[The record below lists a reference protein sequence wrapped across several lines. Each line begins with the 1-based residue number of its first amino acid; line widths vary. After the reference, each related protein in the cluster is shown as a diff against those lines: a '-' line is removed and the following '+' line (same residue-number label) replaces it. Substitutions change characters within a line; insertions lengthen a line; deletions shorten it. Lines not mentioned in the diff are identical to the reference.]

1 MAREYGKL
9 YIRAWSS
16 GFTKLPARAQ
26 RTYMFLLSQP
36 DISNAG
42 TLTLAL
48 RRWANCVGDESAED
62 IEDDLKCLAAR
73 DYIVV
78 DEGCEEL
85 LVRTYIR
92 WDGGW
97 RSPNMMVSIKA
108 AASQALSETIRAVIR
123 EEVGRLDTST
133 LPKKVSDKTGRS
145 TKDFIELLIGQ
156 LSDELADDEKDPE
169 VIGWGSETL
178 QETLPL
184 TIPERVSE
192 TLPERVRERVTERV
206 SDSNPSRKGSGKG
219 FGKGLLTT
227 TTTAIDT
234 TAIDTT
240 TRVNNRE
247 TTANRSYTPQFEQ
260 FWNLYPQHRR
270 KEKPKAFA
278 EWKQAIKRADPDV
291 IIEGLRSYLTGDV
304 TYAPYPAKWL
314 KTDSWQDGPDTSRQV
329 EASRSNPAMARR
341 ESNYGNLQ
349 AYVNLR
355 HGQGQ
360 ATQPAQGRLIGGAA

>member
-1 MAREYGKL
+1 M
-9 YIRAWSS
+9 
-16 GFTKLPARAQ
+16 
-26 RTYMFLLSQP
+26 
-36 DISNAG
+36 
-42 TLTLAL
+42 
-48 RRWANCVGDESAED
+48 
-62 IEDDLKCLAAR
+62 
-73 DYIVV
+73 
-78 DEGCEEL
+78 
-85 LVRTYIR
+85 
-92 WDGGW
+92 
-97 RSPNMMVSIKA
+97 
-108 AASQALSETIRAVIR
+108 
-123 EEVGRLDTST
+123 GRLDTST
-133 LPKKVSDKTGRS
+133 LPKKVSDTTGMS

-156 LSDELADDEKDPE
+156 VSDELADDEKDPE

-184 TIPERVSE
+184 T
-192 TLPERVRERVTERV
+192 LPERVRERVTERV
-206 SDSNPSRKGSGKG
+206 SGSNPSRKGSGKG

-329 EASRSNPAMARR
+329 EASRANPAMARR
-341 ESNYGNLQ
+341 ESNVSSLQ
-349 AYVNLR
+349 EYINLR

>member
-9 YIRAWSS
+9 YIRAWSN

-48 RRWANCVGDESAED
+48 RRWANCVGDESAQD
-62 IEDDLKCLAAR
+62 IEDDLKYLAAR
-73 DYIVV
+73 GYVVV

-85 LVRTYIR
+85 LVRTYIK

-108 AASQALSETIRAVIR
+108 AASQALSETIRATLR
-123 EEVGRLDTST
+123 EEVTKLDTST
-133 LPKKVSDKTGRS
+133 LPKKVNERTGRS
-145 TKDFIELLIGQ
+145 TKDFIELLIAQ
-156 LSDELADDEKDPE
+156 LADELAGDEKDPE
-169 VIGWGSETL
+169 VADWGRETL
-178 QETLPL
+178 QGTLPL
-184 TIPERVSE
+184 TLSE
-192 TLPERVRERVTERV
+192 TLPERV
-206 SDSNPSRKGSGKG
+206 SKSNPSRKGSAKG
-219 FGKGLLTT
+219 FGKGSSTT

-247 TTANRSYTPQFEQ
+247 KTANRSYTPQFEQ

-314 KTDSWQDGPDTSRQV
+314 KTDSWQDGPDLSRQV
-329 EASRSNPAMARR
+329 EASRSVPAMARR
-341 ESNYGNLQ
+341 ESNLANLQ
-349 AYVNLR
+349 SYISQR
-355 HGQGQ
+355 QGR
-360 ATQPAQGRLIGGAA
+360 QPQPTRTQGRLIGGAA

>member
-9 YIRAWSS
+9 YIRAWSG

-62 IEDDLKCLAAR
+62 IEEDLRCLAAR

-145 TKDFIELLIGQ
+145 TKDFIELLIRQ

-178 QETLPL
+178 PETLPL
-184 TIPERVSE
+184 T
-192 TLPERVRERVTERV
+192 LPERVHERVAERV
-206 SDSNPSRKGSGKG
+206 SDSNPYRKG

-240 TRVNNRE
+240 TRVNNRGK
-247 TTANRSYTPQFEQ
+247 TANRSYTPQFEQ